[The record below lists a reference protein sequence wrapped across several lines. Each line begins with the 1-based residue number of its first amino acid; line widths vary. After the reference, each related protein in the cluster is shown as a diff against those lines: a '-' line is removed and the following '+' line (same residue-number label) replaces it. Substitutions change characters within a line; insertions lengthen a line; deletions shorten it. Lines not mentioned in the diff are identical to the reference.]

1 MVARTVYQ
9 IGAARI
15 LFLDDSSFR
24 TGSLANKGWSQARLA
39 RRKGRALRGINAM
52 RRIAR
57 ITAHHAAETAAH
69 VADHQ
74 KACQQSQSI
83 PNSPPQA
90 SPSTPPSTM
99 QDQTSATSRNLGV
112 PPTGSTTPASTSRAP
127 SMDPTG
133 RNNNTTVSLRDT
145 TVAQKAST
153 VPY

>member
-1 MVARTVYQ
+1 MTRSTNPGIYIPITNPEA
-9 IGAARI
+9 I
-15 LFLDDSSFR
+15 LR
-24 TGSLANKGWSQARLA
+24 ASQVEQ
-39 RRKGRALRGINAM
+39 

-90 SPSTPPSTM
+90 SPSTPLSTM

-133 RNNNTTVSLRDT
+133 RNNNTTVSLRDN